1 MPTEAVWIMV
11 TVPKKEH
18 EKEIKQLRRKN
29 MLNNISGI
37 KLLLKLENFKTKS
50 YNSINCDFISLV
62 LLRFERRKF

>member
-50 YNSINCDFISLV
+50 HNSINFDFISLV